1 MNIPRNRPGRR
12 LPARVI
18 LFSMALVLAFCMSVQ
33 AAVLEGGAVERQ
45 VDTPS
50 GVQTQRHLGED
61 LSTPTLAP
69 TSVPTRSTGT
79 TTQPT
84 PASPQQTPELPVE
97 SGGQA
102 PAVEEPAEGGGFLG
116 FLLVGL
122 IVAALGTFVVLMVAR
137 SRGKH

>member
-12 LPARVI
+12 LPAGVI
-18 LFSMALVLAFCMSVQ
+18 LFAMALILAFCMSVQ

-69 TSVPTRSTGT
+69 TSAPTRSTTT

-97 SGGQA
+97 SEGQA
-102 PAVEEPAEGGGFLG
+102 PAAEEAGEGGSFLG